1 MGSEVLSCNSNNSWR
16 LYRSGVNSNM
26 LLFPRSYFI
35 FKLNIAYANNF
46 GLSEKICVCHD
57 IARDIIGGLSFLQ
70 ELTIRTGIST

>member
-1 MGSEVLSCNSNNSWR
+1 
-16 LYRSGVNSNM
+16 M

-57 IARDIIGGLSFLQ
+57 IARDINGGLSFLQ